1 MPENQKA
8 ENLLNLSLNATE
20 AELLASPVLRAGTDA
35 DNESWEVIVKFHG
48 NIERIAGGDI
58 QVEILSAG
66 YGIITLPKRY
76 IEALAALEEIEFV
89 EKPKRLYANDAA
101 GNIASCMYGGIGL
114 SNRYRGAG
122 ICIAVID
129 SGLSFEMPAFRNQ
142 DGTSRVL
149 FYYDQ
154 TQKKEYTKDELDE
167 ILLEDEEDE
176 ERPTPDR
183 SGHGTSVTAIAAGNG
198 RRADGSIDANLV
210 GAAPLAD
217 LIIVKLDTGA
227 SSSFPLTTA
236 LMRALI
242 IDYMQKDSKLIVN
255 SDDEASKAFVNK
267 FGSGIKLGY
276 NNKKYDYNI
285 EKANITPA
293 ETHIT
298 FTYENK
304 EYNVTTNLTSKF
316 NVYNYMTSL
325 AILHECGYS
334 LQEIINKTKDLH
346 APKGRCETH
355 KVNNGYAV
363 IDYAHTPDA
372 VEKVITAY
380 NELKKGK
387 VITIVGCGGDRDP
400 IKRPIMGNIAT
411 SLSDYTILTSDNP
424 RTEDPAK
431 IMEDILKGVK
441 SDNYEVE
448 LDRKTAI
455 KKGIEMLKPEDI
467 LLILGKGHED
477 YQIIGHTK
485 IHLDDAEEVENWQ
498 KEHEV
503 LP

>member
-1 MPENQKA
+1 MNYEVDSRKIRPGQIFVALKGHTVDGHNFINDAIKNGASKIIAEKNVQCSVPLEVVENT
-8 ENLLNLSLNATE
+8 ENYLKEVLKKEYADKINTLKIIGITGTNGKTTTAYLTYQLLNDLGVKTAYL
-20 AELLASPVLRAGTDA
+20 GTIGFKTP
-35 DNESWEVIVKFHG
+35 N
-48 NIERIAGGDI
+48 
-58 QVEILSAG
+58 
-66 YGIITLPKRY
+66 
-76 IEALAALEEIEFV
+76 EEIET
-89 EKPKRLYANDAA
+89 EN
-101 GNIASCMYGGIGL
+101 
-114 SNRYRGAG
+114 
-122 ICIAVID
+122 
-129 SGLSFEMPAFRNQ
+129 
-142 DGTSRVL
+142 T
-149 FYYDQ
+149 
-154 TQKKEYTKDELDE
+154 
-167 ILLEDEEDE
+167 
-176 ERPTPDR
+176 TPDILTIYKLLLHALEIDCNIIVMEVSSHALSYER
-183 SGHGTSVTAIAAGNG
+183 IYGLHIDIAAFT
-198 RRADGSIDANLV
+198 NLTEDHLDYHKTMENYLN
-210 GAAPLAD
+210 A
-217 LIIVKLDTGA
+217 KLK
-227 SSSFPLTTA
+227 
-236 LMRALI
+236 I

-255 SDDEASKAFVNK
+255 SDDKASKAFVNK

-304 EYNVTTNLTSKF
+304 EYEVTTNLTSKF
-316 NVYNYMTSL
+316 NVYNYMTAL
-325 AILHECGYS
+325 AILHEFGYS
-334 LQEIINKTKDLH
+334 LQEIISKTKDLH

-498 KEHEV
+498 KENEV